1 MAKTRANRKD
11 RKDRKTRKNRKDRK
25 NRSRKQEG
33 GKRKGNAWTRKVTDL
48 YRKMKKEDPSTRF
61 TDALKRASKMK
72 KAGQL

>member
-1 MAKTRANRKD
+1 MA
-11 RKDRKTRKNRKDRK
+11 KTRKNRSS
-25 NRSRKQEG
+25 SRKQNG